1 MQWLANRFQID
12 LRQPRLMG
20 IVNCTPD
27 SFSDGGQFADTRSAL
42 RHCEQLL
49 REGADILDVGAESS
63 RPGAQPLPLADE
75 LARLTPIVTAA
86 LRLGVPISI
95 DTYKPAVMQAML
107 DLGVDI
113 INDIWA
119 LRQPQAV
126 QTLAQYPQCGVVL
139 MHMHGEPQTMQA
151 APLQGAVVPAVHGF
165 FVARL
170 AALADPA
177 WAGRVCLDPGIG
189 FGKTV
194 EQNCALTANL
204 AAFQDLGLP
213 LLMGWSRKSSL
224 GAITGLPVGGRLA
237 PSVAAALI
245 SVQNGA
251 NILRV
256 HDVAATR
263 AALQVAQACNTL
275 PSGM

>member
-75 LARLTPIVTAA
+75 LARLAPIVTAA
-86 LRLGVPISI
+86 LTLGVPISI

-119 LRQPQAV
+119 LRQPQAA
-126 QTLAQYPQCGVVL
+126 QTIAQYPQCGVVL
-139 MHMHGEPQTMQA
+139 MHMHGEPQTMQV
-151 APLQGAVVPAVHGF
+151 APMAGDVVSTVHDF
-165 FVARL
+165 FAARL
-170 AALADPA
+170 AALAA
-177 WAGRVCLDPGIG
+177 AGLAGRVCLDPGIG

-194 EQNCALTANL
+194 EQNFELTAKL
-204 AAFQDLGLP
+204 AAFKSLGLP

-224 GAITGLPVGGRLA
+224 GAITGLPVGERLA

-251 NILRV
+251 HILRV

-263 AALQVAQACNTL
+263 AALQIAQACKAL
-275 PSGM
+275 PRAV

>member
-1 MQWLANRFQID
+1 MQWQANRFQID
-12 LRQPRLMG
+12 LSQPRLMG
-20 IVNCTPD
+20 IVNCTTD
-27 SFSDGGQFADTRSAL
+27 SFSDGGQFADASAAL

-49 REGADILDVGAESS
+49 REGADILDLGAESS
-63 RPGAQPLPLADE
+63 RPGARPLPLAEE
-75 LARLTPIVTAA
+75 LARLKPIVEVA
-86 LRLGVPISI
+86 LGFGVPISI

-119 LRQPQAV
+119 LRQPQAA
-126 QTLAQYPQCGVVL
+126 QTIAQYPQCAVVL

-151 APLQGAVVPAVHGF
+151 APMTGDVVSEVHDF
-165 FVARL
+165 FAARL
-170 AALADPA
+170 TVLAAAGL
-177 WAGRVCLDPGIG
+177 AGRVCLDPGIG

-194 EQNCALTANL
+194 AQNFELTANL
-204 AAFQDLGLP
+204 AALKSFNLP

-224 GAITGLPVGGRLA
+224 GAITGLPVGERLA

-263 AALQVAQACNTL
+263 AALQVAQACQAL
-275 PSGM
+275 PSAV

>member
-1 MQWLANRFQID
+1 MQWQANRFQLD
-12 LRQPRLMG
+12 LSVPHLMG
-20 IVNCTPD
+20 IVNCTTD
-27 SFSDGGQFADTRSAL
+27 SFSDGGQFADATAAL

-49 REGADILDVGAESS
+49 REGADILDLGAESS
-63 RPGAQPLPLADE
+63 RPGASPLPLAEE
-75 LARLTPIVTAA
+75 LARLKPIVEVA
-86 LRLGVPISI
+86 LGFGVPISI

-107 DLGVDI
+107 DLGADI

-119 LRQPQAV
+119 LRQPQAA
-126 QTLAQYPQCGVVL
+126 QTIAQYPQCGVML

-151 APLQGAVVPAVHGF
+151 APMAGDVLSAVHDF
-165 FVARL
+165 FAARL
-170 AALADPA
+170 AALAA
-177 WAGRVCLDPGIG
+177 AGLAGRVCLDPGIG

-194 EQNCALTANL
+194 EQNFELTAKL
-204 AAFQDLGLP
+204 AAFKSLGLP

-224 GAITGLPVGGRLA
+224 GAITGLPVGERLA
-237 PSVAAALI
+237 PSVAAALV

-263 AALQVAQACNTL
+263 AALQIAQACQAL
-275 PSGM
+275 PSAV